1 MHLDLRDR
9 RTQLGLALVLLG
21 LLALL
26 GNWGVFS
33 GLSVVVEL
41 LLFVAAGIAVLFIF
55 RADPSRIW
63 TLPVAFGLLGIGIAS
78 LDVPWLEGM
87 FLVMLGLGFLG
98 IWAVDAT
105 KKQWWSIIPA
115 GVLMTLGVV
124 SSYDAL
130 TPKGDAAEGP
140 ILFLGLAATFMAL
153 YLLPSVRQ
161 RWAIWPALGLLGVAL
176 LDLGSVGGW
185 LVPIA
190 LIAVGVV
197 LYLRGRTT

>member
-1 MHLDLRDR
+1 MV
-9 RTQLGLALVLLG
+9 LGV
-21 LLALL
+21 LALL

-41 LLFVAAGIAVLFIF
+41 LLFIGAGIAVLFVY
-55 RADPSRIW
+55 RADPSRTW

-78 LDVPWLEGM
+78 IDVPWLEGM

-98 IWAVDAT
+98 VWVSDPTRKNWWA
-105 KKQWWSIIPA
+105 IIPA
-115 GVLMTLGVV
+115 GVLMTLGVI

-130 TPKGDAAEGP
+130 TRWEDRAEGP
-140 ILFLGLAATFMAL
+140 MLFLGLAATFAAL

-161 RWAIWPALGLLGVAL
+161 RWAIWPALGLTLVAL
-176 LDLGSVGGW
+176 LTVGSVGGW

-190 LIAVGVV
+190 LIIVGVI
-197 LYLRGRTT
+197 LYLRSRPT